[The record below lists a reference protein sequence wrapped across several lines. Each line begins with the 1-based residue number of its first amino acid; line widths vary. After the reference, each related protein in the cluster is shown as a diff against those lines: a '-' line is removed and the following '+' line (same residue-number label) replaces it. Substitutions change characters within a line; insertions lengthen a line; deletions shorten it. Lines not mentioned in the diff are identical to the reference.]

1 MTTKTI
7 SKKENKLEKISK
19 RIFFQLLLDSQNII
33 LEDMNILKSSYLKY
47 VQIENDVKTY
57 LTLGFKIKY
66 FKSIDGTISYKM
78 YEPKKTKKIGF
89 KIQNEK

>member
-47 VQIENDVKTY
+47 VQIENGVKSY
-57 LTLGFKIKY
+57 LTLGFKIDY
-66 FKSIDGTISYKM
+66 FKSTDGIISYKM
-78 YEPKKTKKIGF
+78 YEPNTKLIGF
-89 KIQNEK
+89 KRSDEK